1 MESIIGLAL
10 SNWSKQ
16 SEKSLFIVPLRS
28 FENGGGGSQSRVPA
42 LDTLMSTCP
51 SLNTLKIDLRMST
64 LALAPHPQKINM
76 DKLTKL
82 SVGLYLTKAAFEWLW
97 TNAAN
102 LEVKVK

>member
-1 MESIIGLAL
+1 M
-10 SNWSKQ
+10 
-16 SEKSLFIVPLRS
+16 
-28 FENGGGGSQSRVPA
+28 PA

-64 LALAPHPQKINM
+64 LALSPHPQKINM

-102 LEVKVK
+102 LEVQMEPITTLEFYYTKKKTSPCRF